1 MQALHF
7 LGGPWD
13 NRTVESEVV
22 HAPSRVKPDPEAPGT
37 YFRAEHDIGTGTV
50 TYVWRADETDAD

>member
-13 NRTVESEVV
+13 NRTVDSEVV
-22 HAPSRVKPDPEAPGT
+22 HAPSQVKPDSDEPGT
-37 YFRAEHDIGTGTV
+37 YFRVEHDIGTGTV
-50 TYVWRADETDAD
+50 TYIWSAEAIEAD